1 MSGLW
6 PLLLL
11 FGGGLG
17 GNCSDGD
24 GCRDSFGGMSNI
36 LPLLLLFSCGGFG
49 SGCGCGGAC
58 GENCRCKR

>member
-6 PLLLL
+6 PLLLF

-24 GCRDSFGGMSNI
+24 GRRDSFGGMSNI
-36 LPLLLLFSCGGFG
+36 LPLLLLSCVGFG
-49 SGCGCGGAC
+49 SGCGCSC
-58 GENCRCKR
+58 GENCRCRR

>member
-17 GNCSDGD
+17 GNCDDG

-36 LPLLLLFSCGGFG
+36 LPLILLLSCGGFG
-49 SGCGCGGAC
+49 GGCGCGGGC
-58 GENCRCKR
+58 GDNCNCHR